1 MEQIENIT
9 INNITSEHGVAAAL
23 EAKRI
28 AEKYSKD
35 FLCCD
40 DLIEIMKVGKNNVR
54 ELMNNDTFPTIEI
67 GNRKVVSVISFV
79 LWSLKYGNNIL
90 HI

>member
-1 MEQIENIT
+1 LKTFYDNELIKIE
-9 INNITSEHGVAAAL
+9 SEYGIAAAF

-28 AEKYSKD
+28 AEKYQKD

-40 DLIEIMKVGKNNVR
+40 DLVEIMRVGKNNVR
-54 ELMNNDTFPTIEI
+54 ELMNGGQFPTIEI

-79 LWSLKYGNNIL
+79 LWSLKRDYGAL
-90 HI
+90 

>member
-1 MEQIENIT
+1 MKTLYGNELIDIK
-9 INNITSEHGVAAAL
+9 SEHGVAAAL

-28 AEKYSKD
+28 AEKYQKD

-40 DLIEIMKVGKNNVR
+40 DLVEIMKVGKNNVR
-54 ELMNNDTFPTIEI
+54 ELMNSDSFPTIEI

-79 LWSLKYGNNIL
+79 LWSLENNKGISQF
-90 HI
+90 

>member
-1 MEQIENIT
+1 MKTLYGNEAINIK
-9 INNITSEHGVAAAL
+9 SEHGIAAAL
-23 EAKRI
+23 ESKRI
-28 AEKYSKD
+28 AEKYQKD

-40 DLIEIMKVGKNNVR
+40 DLVEIMGVGKNNVR
-54 ELMNNDTFPTIEI
+54 DLMNNGNFPTIVI

-79 LWSLKYGNNIL
+79 LWLLESGRDVL

>member
-1 MEQIENIT
+1 MKTYYGNEIID
-9 INNITSEHGVAAAL
+9 IKSEHGVAAAL

-28 AEKYSKD
+28 AEKYQKD
-35 FLCCD
+35 FFSCD
-40 DLIEIMKVGKNNVR
+40 DLVEVMGVGKNNIR
-54 ELMNNDTFPTIEI
+54 ELMSSGRFPTIEI

-79 LWSLKYGNNIL
+79 LWSLESNRGVS